1 MLICAMPYT
10 RHGVDTGA
18 VSVLS
23 LITVGPSLSLS
34 LSISPSVSSVL
45 LVFVRYLEFCYSS
58 TTYLMKSDYILLLFM
73 LLLI

>member
-34 LSISPSVSSVL
+34 LRLECSSCIC
-45 LVFVRYLEFCYSS
+45 LEFCYSS
-58 TTYLMKSDYILLLFM
+58 TTYLMKSDNIYYYCLCYY
-73 LLLI
+73 